1 MPATELQ
8 IRQLQASIGYEFTDA
23 ALILRA
29 LSHRSVGADNNERL
43 EFLGDSVLNFVISQR
58 IFASHPEATEGDLSR
73 LRALLVK
80 GVTLAEISRGLGMGD
95 LLTLGAGELKS
106 GGHNRSSILADAV
119 EAVLGAILIDG
130 GFEAASATVDR
141 LFSDRLNDLPP
152 LDELKDPKTRLQE
165 FLQKHQHSLPGYEL
179 VETTGQAHAAT
190 FVVGCRVKGQQKETL
205 GRGSSRRK
213 AEQAAAE
220 KMLRLVTGEKA

>member
-8 IRQLQASIGYEFTDA
+8 LRQLQTSLGYEFQDM
-23 ALILRA
+23 ALIHRA

-58 IFASHPEATEGDLSR
+58 IFALQPAAKEGDLSR

-80 GVTLAEISRGLGMGD
+80 GVTLAEISRDLGLGE

-119 EAVLGAILIDG
+119 EAILGAILIDG
-130 GFEAASATVDR
+130 GFEAVSDTIDR
-141 LFSDRLNDLPP
+141 LFADRLNDLPP

-165 FLQKHQHSLPGYEL
+165 HLQKHQHSLPSYEL

-190 FVVGCRVKGQQKETL
+190 FVVSCSVKGRNKDTL

-220 KMLRLVTGEKA
+220 KMLRIVTGENS

>member
-1 MPATELQ
+1 MPASDLQ
-8 IRQLQASIGYEFTDA
+8 IRQLQARLGYEFIDS
-23 ALILRA
+23 ALVHRA

-58 IFASHPEATEGDLSR
+58 IFASHPEAKEGDLSR

-80 GVTLAEISRGLGMGD
+80 GVTLAEISRDLGLGE

-119 EAVLGAILIDG
+119 EAVLGAVLIDG

-141 LFSDRLNDLPP
+141 LFAERLNDLPP

-165 FLQKHQHSLPGYEL
+165 YLQKHQHSLPAYDL

-190 FVVGCRVKGQQKETL
+190 FVVACRVTGQQKETL

-213 AEQAAAE
+213 AEQAAAK
-220 KMLRLVTGEKA
+220 KMLRVVTGVET